1 MGLVE
6 LNETQ
11 LPFVRLSEK
20 VSKKIKTSGT
30 CDEDVSR
37 KTVQINKEKSSVNE
51 ADKVRTET

>member
-1 MGLVE
+1 ME

>member
-37 KTVQINKEKSSVNE
+37 KIVQINKEKSSVNE